1 MFMFTLQLGIDFADV
16 TEGEWGVKEETND
29 KIRYNAFTVTINN
42 PLAKTAKIDET
53 QVRPI
58 VCRFLVN
65 YGPTNIHS

>member
-1 MFMFTLQLGIDFADV
+1 MNRDHPVQLADV

-58 VCRFLVN
+58 DWSCLGFCS
-65 YGPTNIHS
+65 TMDQQ

>member
-1 MFMFTLQLGIDFADV
+1 M

-53 QVRPI
+53 QARPKNWYYL
-58 VCRFLVN
+58 RLLFN
-65 YGPTNIHS
+65 YYPLYS